1 MRSPLTH
8 SSTISRALALN
19 ATIQE
24 GHWFDSSCVHS
35 SKLMDFLIGCAVWAY
50 KGWVGELY
58 PKGTK
63 TAEFLPLY
71 TQRFTTVEGNTTFY
85 ALPDRETVIHWASQM
100 PPGFEL
106 CPKLPRQ
113 LTHNGLLEPS
123 ISGAL
128 EFLHLMQG
136 LGEHLGPIFAQ
147 LPPNYAPTSLKDL
160 AAFLK
165 AWPGSEAP
173 LAVEVRHPDWF
184 TEPHASHFNELL
196 QELGVGRVLLD
207 TRPAY
212 KGSATYEQQPVDPRK
227 PKLPVHPV
235 VTAPFTL
242 VRFIS
247 HPDQNVNQ
255 PFMEEWVSWVEQWLR
270 MGKRIYFYMHCP
282 LEKYSPGNARHFQQL
297 LEQRGVPVPA
307 LPWNNLEQPPIQ
319 LSLF

>member
-1 MRSPLTH
+1 M
-8 SSTISRALALN
+8 N
-19 ATIQE
+19 
-24 GHWFDSSCVHS
+24 
-35 SKLMDFLIGCAVWAY
+35 FLIGCAVWAY

-58 PKGTK
+58 PKGSK
-63 TAEFLPLY
+63 SVDFLPLY
-71 TQRFTTVEGNTTFY
+71 TQRFTAVEGNTTFY
-85 ALPDRETVIHWASQM
+85 AVPDRNTITSWAAQM
-100 PPGFEL
+100 QPGFEI

-128 EFLHLMQG
+128 EFLQLMQG
-136 LGEHLGPIFAQ
+136 LDKHLGPIFAQ
-147 LPPNYAPTSLKDL
+147 LPPSYKPAFLDDL

-165 AWPGSEAP
+165 AWPRSEAS

-184 TEPHASHFNELL
+184 TEPHATNLNTLL

-212 KGSATYEQQPVDPRK
+212 TGSASYKQQAVDPRK
-227 PKLPVHPV
+227 PKLPVQPI

-247 HPDQNVNQ
+247 HPEQDVNQ
-255 PFMEEWVSWVEQWLR
+255 PFMEEWVSLVDQWLR
-270 MGKRIYFYMHCP
+270 SGKRIYFFMHCP
-282 LEKYSPGNARHFQQL
+282 LEQYSPANARHFQQL
-297 LEQRGVPVPA
+297 LEDKSVLVPP
-307 LPWNNLEQPPIQ
+307 LPWNSIEQTPIQ